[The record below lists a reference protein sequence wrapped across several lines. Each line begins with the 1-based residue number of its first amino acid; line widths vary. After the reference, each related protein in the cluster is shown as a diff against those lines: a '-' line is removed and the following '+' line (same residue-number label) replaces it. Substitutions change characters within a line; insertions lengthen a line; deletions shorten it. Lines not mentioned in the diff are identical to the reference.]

1 VPITRNLRVSGDGHA
16 LLCPS
21 YAGLIFNHALLL
33 TSIRLKIQKDPKLFN
48 MQTSSPLELASWQ
61 QQAEQL
67 YQLGEYG
74 AAIPL
79 YEQGLET
86 DPEVKAYYWQLG
98 LLYLLEGQEEEAQTA
113 WMFGMGDGS
122 EAEVAQWTQDLVEIL
137 DAAAQQQ
144 AATSPSSAW
153 LIRQHLHTL
162 APDHIPNLLQI
173 TALALYL
180 ERWSETDLEE
190 LGLVEYLKQAPP
202 HTVDQDDLI
211 QVLEHAFAASPVLT
225 PTLNAWVEACLPQI
239 QNLGQF
245 MAVVI
250 RTAIHYSYTVGQ
262 PSGAAVL
269 VELYRR
275 LDPDNSEILAHLAA
289 FYQNARQYDQGI
301 AIARRYCEVAKTL
314 SEQIFANH
322 TLMRGL
328 LSAGGYWDPALEAY
342 DRHQNLLSA
351 IIAENPLDLNSVYV
365 SRLFT
370 SSFFLPYFQD
380 NVAHHRPLQ
389 NQVMQLAERNLV
401 QQEQARVDQYQ
412 AGHRARQSAPGAKL
426 RIGYISHCLAR
437 HSVGWLARWLIQHH
451 NRDQVELYGYFISP
465 RPQDSLQDWY
475 IHQFDQAC
483 RVGTDI
489 PADYGSIA
497 DRIFADH
504 IDILIDLDSITLDLT
519 CQVMALKPAPVQVTW
534 LGLDGSGLSAI
545 DYFIADPYVLAEDA
559 QTHYAEKI
567 WRLPQTYLAVGGFEV
582 GTPTLR
588 RDDLGI
594 PADAV
599 TYLSA
604 QRGYKRHRDTA
615 KLQMQIIKQ
624 VPNSYFLIKGFA
636 DETSIQKFFRDLA
649 AEIGVD
655 ADRLI
660 FLPDAP
666 CEEAHRAN
674 LKIADVVL
682 DTFPYNG
689 ATTTLETLWMEI
701 PLVTRVGQQFA
712 ARNSYTMLQ
721 NVGITEGIAWTDAEY
736 VEWGVRL
743 GLDADLRQ
751 QVAWKLRQSKQ
762 TAPLWNAK
770 AFTRDMETAYA
781 QMWQAY
787 GGQNPAPA
795 KAL

>member
-1 VPITRNLRVSGDGHA
+1 MPT
-16 LLCPS
+16 PTE
-21 YAGLIFNHALLL
+21 F
-33 TSIRLKIQKDPKLFN
+33 
-48 MQTSSPLELASWQ
+48 ASWQ
-61 QQAEQL
+61 QQVDHL
-67 YQLGEYG
+67 S
-74 AAIPL
+74 AAGDYPSAIAL
-79 YEQGLET
+79 YEAALEAE
-86 DPEVKAYYWQLG
+86 PEVKVYYWQLG
-98 LLYLLEGQEEEAQTA
+98 LLYLLEGQEDAAQTA
-113 WMFGMGDGS
+113 WMFGMGEGS
-122 EAEVAQWTQDLVEIL
+122 EAEIEQWTQDLVAVLE
-137 DAAAQQQ
+137 AAAQQQ
-144 AATSPSSAW
+144 AVGSKSSAW
-153 LIRQHLHTL
+153 LIRQHLRSL
-162 APDHIPNLLQI
+162 APDNIPNLLQI
-173 TALALYL
+173 ISLSLHL
-180 ERWSETDLEE
+180 DRWSGDDLVDLELLE
-190 LGLVEYLKQAPP
+190 CLNQATP
-202 HTVDQDDLI
+202 HSIDEALLL
-211 QVLEHAFAASPVLT
+211 QVISQAFAAAPALT
-225 PTLNAWVEACLPQI
+225 PQLVAWVEASLPQI
-239 QNLGQF
+239 QTLPPF
-245 MAVVI
+245 MAWI
-250 RTAIHYSYTVGQ
+250 AKTAIHYGYIVGQ
-262 PSGAAVL
+262 PGAATEL
-269 VELYRR
+269 AELYRR
-275 LDPDNSEILAHLAA
+275 LDPDNSEILAHLSAL
-289 FYQNARQYDQGI
+289 YQNAHQYDQGI
-301 AIARRYCEVAKTL
+301 AIARRYCEVAETR

-322 TLMRGL
+322 TLLRGL
-328 LSAGGYWDPALEAY
+328 MSAGGYWDQALEAY
-342 DRHQNLLSA
+342 EQHQLLMLA
-351 IIAENPLDLNSVYV
+351 IIAEAPIGLHPVYI

-380 NVAHHRPLQ
+380 DLLHHRPLQ

-401 QQEQARVDQYQ
+401 QQELARFDQYQ
-412 AGHRARQSAPGAKL
+412 AGHRARQHAPRAKL

-475 IHQFDQAC
+475 IHQFDQTC
-483 RVGTDI
+483 RVGADI

-497 DRIFADH
+497 DRIFADQ

-534 LGLDGSGLSAI
+534 LGLDASGLSAI
-545 DYFIADPYVLAEDA
+545 DYFIADPYVLAADTQEY
-559 QTHYAEKI
+559 YAEKI
-567 WRLPQTYLAVGGFEV
+567 WRLPQTYLAVGGFEI
-582 GTPTLR
+582 GTPTIR

-636 DETSIQKFFRDLA
+636 DETSIQTFFQELA
-649 AEIGVD
+649 IEVGVD

-674 LKIADVVL
+674 LRIADVVL

-743 GLDADLRQ
+743 GLDAELRQ

-770 AFTRDMETAYA
+770 AFTQEMEQAYA

-787 GGQNPAPA
+787 LDQNPAAA
-795 KAL
+795 KSSG

>member
-1 VPITRNLRVSGDGHA
+1 
-16 LLCPS
+16 
-21 YAGLIFNHALLL
+21 
-33 TSIRLKIQKDPKLFN
+33 
-48 MQTSSPLELASWQ
+48 MQTSLSIELAGWQ
-61 QQAEQL
+61 QQAENL
-67 YQLGEYG
+67 YQLGDYS
-74 AAIPL
+74 AAILL
-79 YEQGLET
+79 YEQGLEAA
-86 DPEVKAYYWQLG
+86 PEIKPYYWQLG
-98 LLYLLEGQEEEAQTA
+98 LLYLVAGQEEEAQTA

-122 EAEVAQWTQDLVEIL
+122 EAEVEQWTQDLITIL
-137 DAAAQQQ
+137 DAAAEYQ
-144 AATSPSSAW
+144 AATSPASAW
-153 LIRQHLHTL
+153 LIRQHLRTL
-162 APDHIPNLLQI
+162 APQNMPNLLQLI
-173 TALALYL
+173 ALSVQLG
-180 ERWSETDLEE
+180 RWHNDDGEQLDLIES
-190 LGLVEYLKQAPP
+190 LQQAPP
-202 HTVDQDDLI
+202 HTVDQSQLI
-211 QVLEHAFAASPVLT
+211 EILDRIFATSSILT

-239 QNLGQF
+239 QNLGPL
-245 MAVVI
+245 
-250 RTAIHYSYTVGQ
+250 RDWLLKTAIHYGYTVGQ
-262 PSGAAVL
+262 ASGAAVL

-275 LDPDNSEILAHLAA
+275 LDPDHSEVLAHLAA
-289 FYQNARQYDQGI
+289 FYQNARDYDQGI
-301 AIARRYCEVAKTL
+301 AVARRYCEVASVS

-322 TLMRGL
+322 TLLRGL
-328 LSAGGYWDPALEAY
+328 LSAGGYWEQALEGY
-342 DRHQNLLSA
+342 QRHQQLLGA
-351 IIAENPLDLNSVYV
+351 IIAENPLDLNPVYV

-370 SSFFLPYFQD
+370 SSFFLPYFD
-380 NVAHHRPLQ
+380 DDVAHHRPLQ

-401 QQEQARVDQYQ
+401 QQESARVAQYQ
-412 AGHRARQSAPGAKL
+412 ARLRPTAPRGKL

-437 HSVGWLARWLIQHH
+437 HSVGWLARWLIQNH
-451 NRDQVELYGYFISP
+451 NRDQVELYGYLMNP

-475 IHQFDQAC
+475 LSQFDQAWRC
-483 RVGTDI
+483 GVDF
-489 PADYGSIA
+489 PADYRSIA

-504 IDILIDLDSITLDLT
+504 IDILVDLDSITLDLT

-534 LGLDGSGLSAI
+534 LGLDASGLSAI
-545 DYFIADPYVLAEDA
+545 DYFIADPYVLAA
-559 QTHYAEKI
+559 AAHTHYAEKI

-615 KLQMQIIKQ
+615 KLQMEIIRQ

-636 DETSIQKFFRDLA
+636 DETSIQTFFRDLA
-649 AEIGVD
+649 AECGVD

-674 LKIADVVL
+674 LRIADIVL

-743 GLDADLRQ
+743 GRDADLRQ

-762 TAPLWNAK
+762 TAPLWNDK
-770 AFTRDMETAYA
+770 QFTQDMEAAYR

-787 GGQNPAPA
+787 LAPNPAEP